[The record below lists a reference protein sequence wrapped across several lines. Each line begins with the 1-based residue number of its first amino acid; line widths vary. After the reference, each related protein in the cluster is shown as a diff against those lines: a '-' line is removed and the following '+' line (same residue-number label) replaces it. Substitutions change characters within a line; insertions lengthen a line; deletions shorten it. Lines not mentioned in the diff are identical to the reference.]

1 MNRKPHWE
9 NIYQNKKNDNVSW
22 YQKKPEDSI
31 NLIESFSENKSD
43 KIIDIG
49 CGAGFLTDNLIKL
62 GFLDI
67 TVIDISANAINK
79 LRKRIN
85 NKNVNYIE
93 NDILSFSTK
102 KTFKIWHDRAVFHF
116 LTKRDDINKYI
127 SICNRLIDK
136 SGFLIIGTFS
146 EDGPLKC
153 SGLDIK
159 RYSVKDLKN
168 LFKDN
173 FRLIKGYKKIHK
185 TPFNSYQSF
194 TFCVLKK
201 H

>member
-67 TVIDISANAINK
+67 TVIDISANAITYPP
-79 LRKRIN
+79 RKAPKGFPIPPTIAAAN
-85 NKNVNYIE
+85 IGNM
-93 NDILSFSTK
+93 L
-102 KTFKIWHDRAVFHF
+102 
-116 LTKRDDINKYI
+116 LKYT
-127 SICNRLIDK
+127 N
-136 SGFLIIGTFS
+136 
-146 EDGPLKC
+146 
-153 SGLDIK
+153 GL
-159 RYSVKDLKN
+159 
-168 LFKDN
+168 
-173 FRLIKGYKKIHK
+173 
-185 TPFNSYQSF
+185 
-194 TFCVLKK
+194 
-201 H
+201 